1 MASRFHEIITF
12 IKMKVGVRGEK
23 AKDKELQINSFVL
36 KIVFPLRVELS
47 GLTLDR
53 KSKVVKK
60 EFVIL
65 P

>member
-1 MASRFHEIITF
+1 
-12 IKMKVGVRGEK
+12 MKVGVRGEK

-36 KIVFPLRVELS
+36 KIVFPLRGALS